1 MMSYFDNRTV
11 SVNRMNLIE
20 SFDIYYFLGNK
31 LHYWHKYAYIRVK
44 RIILPL
50 SFIDTLS

>member
-31 LHYWHKYAYIRVK
+31 LHDWHKYACIRVK